1 MKKYQQL
8 SREQRY
14 AIYLGLQAEMTK
26 TAIARQIECS
36 ISTVCREIKRNTNR
50 HGHYLYKDAHE
61 DTMMRRERSVS
72 NRKIPQHVVKQAIKL
87 LVEEDWSPKQISGK
101 LALEGIH
108 ISHERIYQEIRK
120 DQTGELKKHCRHK
133 MKYRHHTHHK
143 TKTAGKSL
151 IPDRVSIHE
160 RPIEADGK
168 RFGDWEMDLVIGK
181 EQEST
186 VLTII
191 ERSTNMFFQ
200 SKIAS
205 KQPNIVA
212 QAAHRLLL
220 PYKEKV
226 YTITTDNGLE
236 FKEHKWLAE
245 KLKTTVYFTDTYSSW
260 QKGAVE
266 NANKLFRQ
274 YCPKGTDFNLMEQAE
289 LDAIQAKIN
298 RRPREKLNFSSPK
311 VEFFKHFL

>member
-181 EQEST
+181 EQESA

-212 QAAHRLLL
+212 QAAYRLLL